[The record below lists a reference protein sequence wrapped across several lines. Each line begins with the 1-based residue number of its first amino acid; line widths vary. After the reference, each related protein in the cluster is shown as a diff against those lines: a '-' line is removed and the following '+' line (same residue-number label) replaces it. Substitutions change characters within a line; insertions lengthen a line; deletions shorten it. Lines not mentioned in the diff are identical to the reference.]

1 MAVSRVDK
9 MGRVYLPKDVRHA
22 LSIASDEPLDVNVVG
37 EKIVLERKRKS
48 VAEEARGI
56 FKLKKRVENVDLE
69 IHKQSVRAAARE
81 LREIRRR

>member
-22 LSIASDEPLDVNVVG
+22 LSIASDEPLDINVVG
-37 EKIVLERKRKS
+37 EKIVLERKKKS
-48 VAEEARGI
+48 VAEDARGV
-56 FKLKKRVENVDLE
+56 FKLKKRVENVDVE
-69 IHKQSVRAAARE
+69 IHKQSLRAAARE